1 MNKLILNRLKKSFD
15 TATLDTENNHTYN
28 VDITS
33 LTFEKVALTDE
44 NMVPTEFN
52 VNIRMSYKI
61 ILNSDGL
68 NRNENFNI
76 YTTISNENIITFN
89 NNEICINIKYFNDNV
104 LYLLPNFVRRHVK
117 LNGKNG
123 IFKIKLS
130 TNGINNFIKWHQD
143 SYNTQTAL

>member
-1 MNKLILNRLKKSFD
+1 MNKLILNRVKKSFD
-15 TATLDTENNHTYN
+15 TATLYTQHNNTYN

-33 LTFEKVALTDE
+33 ITFEKVALTDE
-44 NMVPTEFN
+44 NMVPTDFN

-89 NNEICINIKYFNDNV
+89 NNEICINIQYFNDNV
-104 LYLLPNFVRRHVK
+104 LYLLPNYIRCHIK

-123 IFKIKLS
+123 LFKIKLS
-130 TNGINNFIKWHQD
+130 TNGLNNFIKWHQD
-143 SYNTQTAL
+143 SYNTQTEL